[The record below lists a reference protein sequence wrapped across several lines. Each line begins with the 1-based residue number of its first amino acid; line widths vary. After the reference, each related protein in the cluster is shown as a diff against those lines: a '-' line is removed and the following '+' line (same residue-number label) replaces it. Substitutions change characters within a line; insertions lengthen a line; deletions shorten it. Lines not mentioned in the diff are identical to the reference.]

1 MNWLLDNIVIVIS
14 SIPTVILFFAFF
26 RLNKRQK
33 EAEVKQTEAGV
44 KQTEAGIKQ
53 TQADALINMQT
64 GYAQWTQDA
73 DEKFKE
79 LKGDILELKREGQKK
94 DFVITDLKRKTN
106 GLEKFT
112 KELKQSLTEVEK
124 IACIKIE
131 CPIREP
137 KIGEYKHKKE
147 A

>member
-1 MNWLLDNIVIVIS
+1 MIFIDWILDNSVLIFS
-14 SIPTVILFFAFF
+14 SIPTAILFIAYYK
-26 RLNKRQK
+26 LNKRQK

-44 KQTEAGIKQ
+44 KQTEA
-53 TQADALINMQT
+53 DALINMQA
-64 GYAQWTQDA
+64 GYAQWTKDA
-73 DEKFKE
+73 DKKFTE
-79 LKGDILELKREGQKK
+79 LKGDINDLKREGQRK
-94 DFVITDLKRKTN
+94 DFIISDLTRKTS
-106 GLEKFT
+106 GLERFA

-137 KIGEYKHKKE
+137 KLGEYKHKKE